1 MKRRLLTLV
10 LFAAMLCIGDAATF
24 AQTFPSRN
32 VFIVVPYPAGG
43 STDALARAL
52 ANELSKVWKESV
64 VVENIGGAGSIIGAR
79 KVAEASP
86 DGHTLLLTIDPT
98 VVSNRFLYENLPYDP
113 DKSLIPI
120 TMLAK
125 SGQLVIANPSFL
137 ANNLRELID
146 VARQAPGKIAY
157 ASYGIGTQPNLLF
170 ETLGKNEDVQFLH
183 VPYKGIAPDV
193 NAVMTGEVQVS
204 VASPAASG
212 ALVRAGKVKALAI
225 GGPKRSNLFPNVP
238 TLAESGYPYV
248 DAVIWWGLFAPKGTS
263 TDLIDRISRD
273 VAAITA
279 QPDFIKK
286 YLTAFGLDPV
296 TDTPTEF
303 AAAIRRD
310 VEVTA
315 KMVKAA
321 GVKPIQN

>member
-1 MKRRLLTLV
+1 MKRSLLKLA
-10 LFAAMLCIGDAATF
+10 LFAAMLCVGTAATF

-52 ANELSKVWKESV
+52 ANELSKAWKESV
-64 VVENIGGAGSIIGAR
+64 VVENISGAGSIIGAR

-113 DKSLIPI
+113 DKSFVPI

-146 VARQAPGKIAY
+146 VARQAPGKVAY

-193 NAVMTGEVQVS
+193 NAVMTGEVQIS

-212 ALVRAGKVKALAI
+212 ALVRAGKIKALAI

-238 TLAESGYPYV
+238 TLAESGYGYV
-248 DAVIWWGLFAPKGTS
+248 ESVIWWGLFAPKGTS
-263 TDLIDRISRD
+263 TDLVDRISRD

-286 YLTAFGLDPV
+286 YFTAFGLDPV

-303 AAAIRRD
+303 VAAIRRD
-310 VEVTA
+310 VQVTA